1 VVELMG
7 FRAKR
12 KVIVLQFAD
21 DLEGLEVRARSL
33 SMAELLDLGDQ
44 IAALESGGLAALSE
58 VRGLINQFAEHL
70 ESWNL
75 EDEDGAPIP
84 MTAEAVLGQDPGMVI
99 EMVLAWAE
107 GVVSIRKSDP
117 LDPSS
122 TDGTPSELS
131 SIPTTPMPRLSA
143 NLAS

>member
-21 DLEGLEVRARSL
+21 DFEGLEVRARSL

-70 ESWNL
+70 QSWNL
-75 EDEDGAPIP
+75 EDESGASVP

-107 GVVSIRKSDP
+107 GVVSIRKFDP

>member
-1 VVELMG
+1 MG

-21 DLEGLEVRARSL
+21 DLEGLEVRAHSL

-44 IAALESGGLAALSE
+44 IAALESGGLGALSE

-75 EDEDGAPIP
+75 EDEDGAPVP
-84 MTAEAVLGQDPGMVI
+84 MTAEAVLEQDPGMVI

-107 GVVSIRKSDP
+107 GVVTIRKSDP

-122 TDGTPSELS
+122 TNGTPSALS
-131 SIPTTPMPRLSA
+131 SVPMASTSA
-143 NLAS
+143 SLAS

>member
-1 VVELMG
+1 VVKLMG

>member
-1 VVELMG
+1 VVKLMG

-122 TDGTPSELS
+122 TNGMPSELS
-131 SIPTTPMPRLSA
+131 SVPMVSTSA
-143 NLAS
+143 SLAS

>member
-21 DLEGLEVRARSL
+21 DFEGLEVRARSL

-70 ESWNL
+70 QSWNL
-75 EDEDGAPIP
+75 EDESGASVP

>member
-1 VVELMG
+1 MG
-7 FRAKR
+7 YRAKR
-12 KVIVLQFAD
+12 KVIVLQWPEGD

-44 IAALESGGLAALSE
+44 IAALESGGLAVLGK
-58 VRGLINQFAEHL
+58 VRGLISQFAEHL

-75 EDEDGAPIP
+75 EDEDGAPAP
-84 MTAEAVLGQDPGMVI
+84 RTVEAVLGQDPGTVI

-122 TDGTPSELS
+122 TNGMPSELS
-131 SIPTTPMPRLSA
+131 SVPMASPLPA

>member
-1 VVELMG
+1 MG

-21 DLEGLEVRARSL
+21 DLEGLEVRARSQ
-33 SMAELLDLGDQ
+33 SMAELLDLTDQ
-44 IAALESGGLAALSE
+44 IALLESGGLAALSK
-58 VRGLINQFAEHL
+58 VRGLITEFAEHL

-75 EDEDGAPIP
+75 EDEDGVPVP
-84 MTAEAVLGQDPGMVI
+84 MTAEAVLEQDPGMVI

-107 GVVSIRKSDP
+107 GVVTIRKSDP

-122 TDGTPSELS
+122 TNGTPSALS
-131 SIPTTPMPRLSA
+131 SVPMVSTSA
-143 NLAS
+143 SLAS